1 MPLLRLALKD
11 HHPSLGIGDS
21 WHSGWRLG
29 FGLATM
35 GLDGSVRLSNGH
47 ELADLPGSLLL
58 RGGEAEARDDKAIGA
73 LQFLEA
79 QDGSADGAVAPAP
92 DTYAIEIVMP
102 EDRLLSLID
111 MVQRGQGPTGVSV
124 SVPDLKYGAAA
135 DGSGK
140 QWELSE
146 ARSWLGVDGVTFWF
160 NGQGA
165 PPAVNVAAGE
175 VASPSGGRLERLFP
189 WAVGLLVLAVLGVL
203 AS

>member
-29 FGLATM
+29 FAVAPLDWDERVSLTNGRDLA
-35 GLDGSVRLSNGH
+35 G
-47 ELADLPGSLLL
+47 LPGSLLL
-58 RGGEAEARDDKAIGA
+58 RGGEPETRGDKAIGA

-79 QDGSADGAVAPAP
+79 EAGSADGAVEPSP
-92 DTYAIEIVMP
+92 DSYAIEVVMP

-111 MVQRGQGPTGVSV
+111 MVQRGAGPTGVSV
-124 SVPDLKYGAAA
+124 SVPGLTYGAAA

-146 ARSWLGVDGVTFWF
+146 DKSWLGVDGLTFWF
-160 NGQGA
+160 DRNGENRNEA
-165 PPAVNVAAGE
+165 LPPRESAGM
-175 VASPSGGRLERLFP
+175 ARLFP
-189 WAVGLLVLAVLGVL
+189 WAAGLVVLAVLTFFAG
-203 AS
+203 

>member
-1 MPLLRLALKD
+1 
-11 HHPSLGIGDS
+11 
-21 WHSGWRLG
+21 
-29 FGLATM
+29 
-35 GLDGSVRLSNGH
+35 
-47 ELADLPGSLLL
+47 
-58 RGGEAEARDDKAIGA
+58 
-73 LQFLEA
+73 
-79 QDGSADGAVAPAP
+79 
-92 DTYAIEIVMP
+92 
-102 EDRLLSLID
+102 
-111 MVQRGQGPTGVSV
+111 V